1 MARTSVF
8 VIFSLTCIV
17 LALNISYVNFMS
29 KNVIIPR
36 TAGLYTFKLLY
47 IIPFN
52 LTPHVSLCQPISN
65 NDLNV

>member
-1 MARTSVF
+1 MTRTSVF

-52 LTPHVSLCQPISN
+52 LKPPTSPYANQFQITT
-65 NDLNV
+65 